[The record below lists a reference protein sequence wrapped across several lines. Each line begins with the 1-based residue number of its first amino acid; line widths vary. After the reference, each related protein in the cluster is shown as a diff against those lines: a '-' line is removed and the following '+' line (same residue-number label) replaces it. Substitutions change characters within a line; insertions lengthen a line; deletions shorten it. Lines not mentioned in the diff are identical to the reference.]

1 MDLSIPYY
9 DDNSRISNSNLGQ
22 FLKKG
27 PRYLKDM
34 LEGNAE
40 GLKASYLDKGTM
52 IHMYIL
58 QPEEFWAHYRILDFE
73 TPSSKQQQLFA
84 DKLVGTV
91 EIDPDLALIKAYS
104 DAYSTKGKSEEK
116 ILSEAKEMAK
126 KLENYIEY
134 LKTERQTEMKVISFA
149 DLQMLKTIKSN
160 LEKHK
165 KANELL
171 YNLPNT
177 CEQNNEFHINWEFP
191 KTFQNCFYSRKRAS
205 QNLLLYKIVLFH
217 K

>member
-104 DAYSTKGKSEEK
+104 DAYSTKVRVKKKYSQKPRKWLKS
-116 ILSEAKEMAK
+116 
-126 KLENYIEY
+126 
-134 LKTERQTEMKVISFA
+134 
-149 DLQMLKTIKSN
+149 
-160 LEKHK
+160 
-165 KANELL
+165 
-171 YNLPNT
+171 
-177 CEQNNEFHINWEFP
+177 
-191 KTFQNCFYSRKRAS
+191 
-205 QNLLLYKIVLFH
+205 
-217 K
+217 